1 MQPLL
6 KEGQHLRQ
14 LVVRV
19 HVVHGAAALL
29 QQPDDVLVLDL
40 LVHLEL
46 LESGAQ
52 RLEKGAEVAVV
63 GEVGLRQ
70 LHGRGGQGWM
80 VVTSRAYVVGG
91 KKNNNKTIENN
102 NSKNDNNTALL

>member
-1 MQPLL
+1 MGEKFFLRAVIVFLFLQAITSSTHPHINYHVYLDAVQPLL
-6 KEGQHLRQ
+6 EERQHLRE

-52 RLEKGAEVAVV
+52 
-63 GEVGLRQ
+63 
-70 LHGRGGQGWM
+70 
-80 VVTSRAYVVGG
+80 
-91 KKNNNKTIENN
+91 
-102 NSKNDNNTALL
+102 

>member
-1 MQPLL
+1 MFSVSLTLFQRCYRAFLTASAHVYLDAVQPLL
-6 KEGQHLRQ
+6 EERQHLGE

-19 HVVHGAAALL
+19 HVVHGTAALL

-52 RLEKGAEVAVV
+52 
-63 GEVGLRQ
+63 
-70 LHGRGGQGWM
+70 
-80 VVTSRAYVVGG
+80 
-91 KKNNNKTIENN
+91 
-102 NSKNDNNTALL
+102 